1 MVSSVQPRRELARR
15 TAELGYPIS
24 RGATAKIES
33 EVRSGKIDVAEVL
46 VLAAALDIP
55 PVLLLFPQFSTDGG
69 AVVVPGVMASE
80 DEAVRWMSGQVSFPH
95 RSTTCRA
102 PAWRASPIRRT
113 TELTSQPWLH
123 EKRWRRS
130 PAGIGYS
137 SVVPGALLSSC
148 ACARDESTQRYV
160 DVRDRRPCNRDPSS
174 ESPRLSV
181 ATPDSAASRTAA
193 DRAGARRPSCSMTS
207 STARPARHPIRR
219 SGRCRQT
226 GRRSKTPWGSTDPSF
241 GDSTATVGKTCSSTA
256 NPISFCAPPKM
267 ATRTSAA

>member
-1 MVSSVQPRRELARR
+1 
-15 TAELGYPIS
+15 
-24 RGATAKIES
+24 
-33 EVRSGKIDVAEVL
+33 
-46 VLAAALDIP
+46 
-55 PVLLLFPQFSTDGG
+55 
-69 AVVVPGVMASE
+69 
-80 DEAVRWMSGQVSFPH
+80 MSGQVSFPH

-219 SGRCRQT
+219 SGWCRQT
-226 GRRSKTPWGSTDPSF
+226 GRRSRTRWGSTDPSF
-241 GDSTATVGKTCSSTA
+241 GGSTATVGKTCSSTA
-256 NPISFCAPPKM
+256 IPISFCAPREM
-267 ATRTSAA
+267 VTSTSAAWSVATGGAALAPRGKPGSNSTASLADRHRGSQRPHPQMAIQRPGLQLVPGLESCGWWFRWRRPRIG